1 MKKQVYSI
9 CLYIF
14 ILGRLSLFA
23 QENETNSVQV
33 VPPSF
38 AFGLYTSLNLPLSVK
53 YSSRDFLNNDLPF
66 SISSLEIWGLGL
78 VASYRLGS
86 SNRTTPDV
94 VRLQIGYGYG
104 KYSFSG
110 QASAAVTDG
119 NGTLQK
125 TAATY
130 DERYIRSG
138 LDISLLYSHDIL
150 SWGSTAKP
158 DRRFHPFS
166 LKVVAGIRGM
176 YTINNSEQCLV
187 QAATGTIAP
196 QALANPTIT
205 ILNVRTTSALY
216 SPNGEVSSY
225 SLNATA
231 GLELGE
237 LFGMGLFPY
246 TYAEY
251 SILPAFQNCTVLSL
265 CIGIRK
271 EIIR

>member
-1 MKKQVYSI
+1 MQAI
-9 CLYIF
+9 
-14 ILGRLSLFA
+14 
-23 QENETNSVQV
+23 
-33 VPPSF
+33 PPSF

-53 YSSRDFLNNDLPF
+53 YSSRDFLNSDLPL

-78 VASYRLGS
+78 VASYRIGS
-86 SNRTTPDV
+86 SNRSTPDV

-104 KYSFSG
+104 KYAFSG

-125 TAATY
+125 TTATY
-130 DERYIRSG
+130 DERYTGSG
-138 LDISLLYSHDIL
+138 LDISLLYSHDIF

-158 DRRFHPFS
+158 DRRSNPFS

-176 YTINNSEQCLV
+176 YTISNSEQCLV
-187 QAATGTIAP
+187 QATAGTIAP
-196 QALANPTIT
+196 QSLANPTIT
-205 ILNVRTTSALY
+205 ILNVWTTSALY
-216 SPNGEVSSY
+216 SRNGEFRSY

-237 LFGMGLFPY
+237 LFGTGLFPY

-251 SILPAFQNCTVLSL
+251 SILPVFQNCTVLSL
-265 CIGIRK
+265 CLGIRR